1 MNGPSLSATYT
12 GPWVPEDR
20 WWVRLEQEPIT
31 DDVATVPAT
40 AHYLDAVF
48 RIDACNKE
56 QTAPEPPTED
66 VALAEAAGL
75 DFVICQ
81 QDPDGSVE
89 VTIKVIR
96 SHQDEGYR
104 LHVAGGAVLA
114 SKVIVEE
121 FAKVYPLTSALE
133 LELEYPVVGAFA
145 ASWQPDM
152 VTASGARP
160 PVQRH
165 GNTLYWP
172 EEATGS
178 LQTAY
183 LTTYDQVTIRVDGV
197 DGKPGSAT
205 VRVVFHG
212 LASDLV
218 PELPDPADLDHAL
231 CWHVQSALA
240 ANTAEVT
247 CYKSIT
253 RVKRCNCSKEEVDSE
268 TQDEVVPC
276 PQGAPEKCPGSHS
289 RCMHLL
295 GSETITEYV
304 DCSGD
309 SEIPG
314 RPGQFYAVA
323 SREYYK
329 KQCCEYPSFELPQ
342 CPEKT
347 ESYKGGKKISG
358 GEAQYRTI
366 YGDSVSFVPVTP
378 KGGTCGEHITKQ
390 IIEAEDCCEDVPVLA
405 WDETISAK
413 VLVDVG
419 IVAVSGGRGPFK
431 WTLTGERFSFSPD
444 VTQQTAV
451 SAGPTVAVYLEDF
464 ACGYCTIMCV
474 DDCDQEATGG
484 VRSTEGHWRVLTDE
498 ELVAFPRN
506 PSYAPD
512 AIFSRPP
519 ITEPEPFDP
528 NDPLPDTLPPNEIT
542 WQHGIAMKD
551 LGLFR
556 IYVYFEGLW
565 AVDYS
570 VDLVNETLEAYF
582 EGSNTPSL
590 STKWIGGEVVVVD
603 YINIYSP
610 LIIDQALAW
619 MDARLAEGLMVPGT
633 VPEWNR
639 HDTMYHTW
647 YTTGLPFRDDPITT
661 VYDPS
666 VMYAGVR
673 MGVDGYGYDA
683 NHPLVVTWSCD

>member
-40 AHYLDAVF
+40 ANYLDAVF
-48 RIDACNKE
+48 RIDACNPE
-56 QTAPEPPTED
+56 QEATAAPSEET
-66 VALAEAAGL
+66 ALAEVAGL
-75 DFVICQ
+75 DFVICG
-81 QDPDGSVE
+81 QDADGSVE
-89 VTIKVIR
+89 VNIKVIR
-96 SHQDEGYR
+96 SHQEEGYR
-104 LHVAGGAVLA
+104 LHVAGGSALA

-121 FAKVYPLTSALE
+121 FAKVYPLNSARE

-145 ASWQPDM
+145 AVWQPDL
-152 VTASGARP
+152 VTASGVRP
-160 PVQRH
+160 DIQRH

-178 LQTAY
+178 LHTAY

-197 DGKPGSAT
+197 DGKPGAAT

-231 CWHVQSALA
+231 CWHVQSELA

-253 RVKRCNCSKEEVDSE
+253 RVKRCNCSKDEVDSE

-276 PQGAPEKCPGSHS
+276 PHGAPEKCPGSHS

-342 CPEKT
+342 CPEMT

-390 IIEAEDCCEDVPVLA
+390 IIEAESCCESIPQLQ
-405 WDETISAK
+405 WDDANSPDYIAKNSSVIVRVADGAPPFRWSISSAVDINFASGGTSLETDSRS
-413 VLVDVG
+413 VLV
-419 IVAVSGGRGPFK
+419 VSGPDSCGSASITVTDACDTTVNGSLIGPTGN
-431 WTLTGERFSFSPD
+431 WTRIAVYGELSGNPIPAELLHIGIADSFDGSMVAKLRIGDTEYRQEISVCQMYAHSVVDPNNDPAVCAGLERADYYRDVDNGPVFEPTCDDRYFDDQGEAVWATMGLCQGYTSFSVMDPPN
-444 VTQQTAV
+444 
-451 SAGPTVAVYLEDF
+451 GVA
-464 ACGYCTIMCV
+464 
-474 DDCDQEATGG
+474 
-484 VRSTEGHWRVLTDE
+484 W
-498 ELVAFPRN
+498 
-506 PSYAPD
+506 
-512 AIFSRPP
+512 
-519 ITEPEPFDP
+519 FDP
-528 NDPLPDTLPPNEIT
+528 P
-542 WQHGIAMKD
+542 
-551 LGLFR
+551 
-556 IYVYFEGLW
+556 
-565 AVDYS
+565 
-570 VDLVNETLEAYF
+570 
-582 EGSNTPSL
+582 
-590 STKWIGGEVVVVD
+590 
-603 YINIYSP
+603 
-610 LIIDQALAW
+610 
-619 MDARLAEGLMVPGT
+619 
-633 VPEWNR
+633 
-639 HDTMYHTW
+639 
-647 YTTGLPFRDDPITT
+647 
-661 VYDPS
+661 
-666 VMYAGVR
+666 
-673 MGVDGYGYDA
+673 YGYDITITPPDKCMWGEYVA
-683 NHPLVVTWSCD
+683 AGNDSCQWVHFKIYYGRLEVWEWVC